1 MNFLLFFVRNL
12 ASYSVEQEIVYVG
25 NEQGKLMALRA
36 LLKQGFEPPILIF
49 VQSKERANDLFK
61 ELLGDQ
67 LNVDIITSDRTQAE
81 VNIILSHSLFI
92 VVVVIKP
99 SFLN

>member
-1 MNFLLFFVRNL
+1 M

-61 ELLGDQ
+61 ELLSDQ

-81 VNIILSHSLFI
+81 VNIILSLTH
-92 VVVVIKP
+92 
-99 SFLN
+99 FLLLLLLSNRHF